1 MSIQELN
8 QQVDTMSNQLKLA
21 KTVAE
26 VDAISTRYS
35 DFICNTRESAY
46 KDASQKQKNDFTK
59 KIDAFTLAIN
69 TKRDRLQRIADKNS
83 EHGWLFRLFCPC
95 CLAKDTSDDER
106 EKLLPRS

>member
-8 QQVDTMSNQLKLA
+8 QQVDTMSKQLKLA

-46 KDASQKQKNDFTK
+46 KDDSIRNMAGYFDYSAPAVLLKIRATMSAKNYYLVAKALPQSKKSFASCTSC
-59 KIDAFTLAIN
+59 
-69 TKRDRLQRIADKNS
+69 RICATNNS
-83 EHGWLFRLFCPC
+83 NV
-95 CLAKDTSDDER
+95 S
-106 EKLLPRS
+106 

>member
-8 QQVDTMSNQLKLA
+8 QQVDTMSKQLKLA

-46 KDASQKQKNDFTK
+46 KDASQKQKNDFTTK
-59 KIDAFTLAIN
+59 NCRQKFGTWLAISII
-69 TKRDRLQRIADKNS
+69 L
-83 EHGWLFRLFCPC
+83 P
-95 CLAKDTSDDER
+95 
-106 EKLLPRS
+106 LLSC